1 MKKIK
6 KSVKIIIAIALVIVL
21 LLASGVIFYLSK
33 LNLIKLS
40 NGKFTWSGSPDMSD
54 SETLEEESRMNE
66 AIAELEERDAIDAP
80 AKFIRIKGF

>member
-6 KSVKIIIAIALVIVL
+6 KSVKIIAIALVIVL

-33 LNLIKLS
+33 LNLIKFS

>member
-33 LNLIKLS
+33 LNLIKFS